1 MALFKPGTLLSYCLS
16 QLCTGCSLKAA
27 YSQRKKERN
36 HNNEISKIP
45 QILLPEGF
53 VLRISLT
60 TKLTDHV
67 STNNISLSKRVKES
81 EMVAQF

>member
-45 QILLPEGF
+45 QILFPGVF

-60 TKLTDHV
+60 TKLFDHFN
-67 STNNISLSKRVKES
+67 TNNISVSKKVKES
-81 EMVAQF
+81 EMVVQF